1 MRRLGFIALVAGA
14 GAACSP
20 APNLLPVNDFD
31 RPTDVAFMCFGAFPG
46 GSSPDGGVDAGSA
59 LSVSGRPM
67 RACHPQALF
76 DPPAS
81 TTSRTFAFM
90 PDSASGGLTMLDA
103 DNWKLIDLER
113 ATGGYGQLPLGELP
127 SQISVSDDGCRLIS
141 ANRGSCD
148 LTLVDPSIIVAP
160 VIHDEDDSNVT
171 LPLLPRTASE
181 TIQPIRSDGTLLT
194 AAPYEAVFLPQD
206 TSALEGAD
214 ALCGGPG
221 TLAQAGP
228 VGWNTPAG
236 TSVPWYALVTY
247 PTCDLIVLV
256 ELPSGRIVQSVHAVA
271 TGSGATASVTFE
283 SAGTAPACA
292 SVDCPGQTVRLSDAA
307 VTGFDATAGAG
318 VDAASTSA
326 VDAGLDA
333 GPRDA
338 ASTTAVD
345 AGSGAADAGSGAA
358 GIGGAAGSSGTAGS
372 GGAAG
377 AGPTASGD
385 LPGNQYADVP
395 HVGLPIGPTG
405 IAIVPDGTRVYVSLS
420 NASYVGSFGLSAAG
434 LALPGNAIYL
444 HEGAIGSNR
453 IRLNLQPY
461 ASTTTATSA
470 EFVGADTGNQVPEL
484 RFLYVIARD
493 GTLRVVQTFFPG
505 QEQEC
510 ETNAD
515 PLHLASGISATTPCI
530 AVDPVK
536 NPRRPFAVGP
546 GLHFPTA
553 PVDVTAVDIRANAA
567 DPNPQSEQSVYGGHA
582 WVLTTSGVVYLV
594 NIDPFQR
601 KYFGPTPPSWM
612 TPPMANIPEQTPFEN
627 TLRDRNEISYSLTLD
642 PSSGPPRLDVLPN
655 VAATGP
661 YIEPFWT
668 TGLNLN
674 ATQQTINYVETDV
687 LFPQEPNPSVLFDT
701 IDRRAVTPQTW
712 TVTWEGGLTGTRFT
726 GQVTPESAGSPPAL
740 PADAHHSLF
749 KDGGGNF
756 CSVGV
761 LPGDLLT
768 LTGCTSNAQCGLG
781 EGCLADT
788 TVATGA
794 GGVPVT
800 GLCVDP
806 NRVDAQSA
814 ACASFLASVRRYE
827 VVAAYSTELVIH
839 PHLDELA
846 RTSISPCQP
855 ADPDLPVNNDCIDPN
870 DPTTNRFT
878 CEAIYPGV
886 GNGPRCLMKG
896 CQSDFD
902 CRVGRNCVDFT
913 NANADVSVSCK
924 DGHCFCADAPPL
936 TAAGAGCFDQLVA
949 YQVGVGNGYL
959 VEGSQ
964 SGLITTAAPNADGSC
979 SLTPTPDPRFTF
991 RIPMDAPHC
1000 RNIPD
1005 NSFDTRVEP
1014 DAIPPDPSGMNTT
1027 ATRWG
1032 GYDTEWISKLV
1043 GLPES
1048 DFDPCLYVGG
1058 PVGTETQV
1066 DPTVLTP
1073 DPTSTLLPNVPRHV
1087 RAVFRN
1093 SQITFVLA
1101 NIDLQPT
1108 GQFLTSFDVHGGF
1121 QAQVIQDPTTV
1132 EVSMPARIVVG
1143 PLDTQAQTGVMPT
1156 GFQEQP
1162 YLFVVDQRRLG
1173 REQGGGPTRGQL
1185 LRIHPLGFTSS
1196 VGPATG
1202 LQPIFQDY
1210 TASGGL
1216 FPIQ

>member
-1 MRRLGFIALVAGA
+1 MRRIRVIAMMAAMAAAGA
-14 GAACSP
+14 GCSP
-20 APNLLPVNDFD
+20 ASNLLPVDDFN
-31 RPTDVAFMCFGAFPG
+31 RPTDVAFMCFGAFPE
-46 GSSPDGGVDAGSA
+46 GSSVGGTVDAGSG

-67 RACHPQALF
+67 RACHPQAQF

-103 DNWKLIDLER
+103 DNWKLIDLEQ

-160 VIHDEDDSNVT
+160 VIHDEDDSNVS
-171 LPLLPRTASE
+171 LPPLPRTASE
-181 TIQPIRSDGTLLT
+181 TIQPIKGDGTLLT

-206 TSALEGAD
+206 TSALQGAD
-214 ALCGGPG
+214 ALCSPPG
-221 TLAQAGP
+221 MLSQAGP

-236 TSVPWYALVTY
+236 TQVPWYALVTY
-247 PTCDLIVLV
+247 PSCDLIVLV
-256 ELPSGRIVQSVHAVA
+256 ELPSGRIVQSVRAVGDSVSN
-271 TGSGATASVTFE
+271 TVTFQD
-283 SAGTAPACA
+283 AGTSPVCA
-292 SVDCPGQTVRLSDAA
+292 SVDCPGQTVRVSDAA
-307 VTGFDATAGAG
+307 VTGFDAATSAG
-318 VDAASTSA
+318 VDAAASDGDAGPVAPTPDAAGAAA
-326 VDAGLDA
+326 VDA
-333 GPRDA
+333 
-338 ASTTAVD
+338 ASLV
-345 AGSGAADAGSGAA
+345 ADAGSGAT
-358 GIGGAAGSSGTAGS
+358 GSGGAAGAGGAGGS

-377 AGPTASGD
+377 AGPSASGA
-385 LPGNQYADVP
+385 LPGNQYQDQP
-395 HVGLPIGPTG
+395 HVGSPVGPSG

-444 HEGAIGSNR
+444 HEGAVGSNR
-453 IRLNLQPY
+453 IRLSVQPY

-470 EFVGADTGNQVPEL
+470 EFVGSDTGSKVPEL
-484 RFLYVIARD
+484 RYLYVIAKD
-493 GTLRVVQTFFPG
+493 GTLRVVQTFLPG

-515 PLHLASGISATTPCI
+515 PLHLAPGISATTPCI
-530 AVDPVK
+530 AVDPAK

-567 DPNPQSEQSVYGGHA
+567 DPKPFSEQSIYGAHA

-594 NIDPFQR
+594 NIDPYPR
-601 KYFGPTPPSWM
+601 MYYAPTVENNFMIGALPNV
-612 TPPMANIPEQTPFEN
+612 TEQTPFEN
-627 TLRDRNEISYSLTLD
+627 TLRDRNEITYSLTLD

-655 VAATGP
+655 IAATGP

-668 TGLNLN
+668 KGTDLN
-674 ATQQTINYVETDV
+674 ATQQTNNYVETDV
-687 LFPQEPNPSVLFDT
+687 LFPKEPDPSSVDDP

-712 TVTWEGGLTGTRFT
+712 TVTWEGPLTGTRYT
-726 GQVTPESAGSPPAL
+726 GQVTPEGMGAPPPAE
-740 PADAHHSLF
+740 PTDAHHTVF

-756 CSVGV
+756 CGVGV

-768 LTGCTSNAQCGLG
+768 LTGCTVDAQCGLG
-781 EGCLADT
+781 EGCLVDT

-827 VVAAYSTELVIH
+827 VVAAYPSELVIH

-846 RTSISPCQP
+846 RSSLTPCQP
-855 ADPDLPVNNDCIDPN
+855 ADPDLPVSNDCIDPN
-870 DPTTNRFT
+870 DPTTDKFT
-878 CEAIYPGV
+878 CESVYPGV

-896 CQSDFD
+896 CQNDFD
-902 CRVGRNCVDFT
+902 CRVGRTCVDFT
-913 NANADVSVSCK
+913 NANANVATSCK

-936 TAAGAGCFDQLVA
+936 TTAGAGCFDQLVA
-949 YQVGVGNGYL
+949 YQVNVGNGYL
-959 VEGSQ
+959 VAGSQ
-964 SGLITTAAPNADGSC
+964 TGLITTASPNADGSC

-1005 NSFDTRVEP
+1005 NSFDTRIDP
-1014 DAIPPDPSGMNTT
+1014 DVIGDTT
-1027 ATRWG
+1027 ASTQWAT
-1032 GYDTEWISKLV
+1032 YETEWISRLV

-1048 DFDPCLYVGG
+1048 DFDPCLYLGG
-1058 PVGTETQV
+1058 PAGTETQV
-1066 DPTVLTP
+1066 DPTVATP

-1087 RAVFRN
+1087 RALFRN

-1108 GQFLTSFDVHGGF
+1108 GQLLTGFDVHGGF

-1156 GFQEQP
+1156 GFAEQP

-1196 VGPATG
+1196 VGPAVG